1 MRRRNFPLLWVITA
15 AAFLFITLLPVL
27 VLLVQWLFKIL
38 TGDDGALSWIFSTPR
53 SLELLGNSLLLAT
66 VVTLLSLAMG
76 IGLALWLTGRGPL
89 PKIIGAVYLLPLLI
103 PPYIHALDWMTV
115 AGKNQLLNR
124 LVNLLPGLGDVTF
137 STYGFLPAA
146 FVLTI
151 ALFPIV
157 TLLVNRGLA
166 AIHPELLEAGWL
178 TDASPMVWRRVVLPL
193 IAPYIVAAA
202 GLVFVLILVEYGV
215 PSLCQYNVYIME
227 VYSSFSLYF
236 NPVRAF
242 ATALPVILIA
252 VIVLAVSQLWL
263 KNSPL
268 QSRPERPRSSITQ
281 NWPVSAKI
289 LPGLCAAFWV
299 VACLVPLVVLI
310 ARSNSPQLFGQTFT
324 TYFPE
329 IRLTIIVAACSG
341 LLAAVIAVPLANK
354 LTRRGSRFWWLL
366 MALPLAVPAPLVGIS
381 MIHIWNTPALDW
393 GYGTP
398 LMLVLVQ
405 TARFLPFALFTA
417 SASVRNI
424 DPLLIEASRLPD
436 IGYLRRFYNITLPL
450 FTPAVIMTWLVTF
463 ILSLGELGASLL
475 VAPPGQSTLPII
487 IYNLL
492 HYGATDT
499 VSVMSLIIVLAAGIA
514 CALMFIIYKLILR
527 KPA

>member
-1 MRRRNFPLLWVITA
+1 MRRKSFPLLWVITA
-15 AAFLFITLLPVL
+15 AAFLFITVLPVL
-27 VLLVQWLFKIL
+27 LLIIQWLTKVF
-38 TGDDGALSWIFSTPR
+38 TSAGGVFSWIFSSPR
-53 SLELLGNSLLLAT
+53 SLELLGNSLLLAA
-66 VVTLLSLAMG
+66 VVTVLSLAAG
-76 IGLALWLTGRGPL
+76 TGLALWLTTRKPL
-89 PKIIGAVYLLPLLI
+89 QRITGAVYLLPLLI
-103 PPYIHALDWMTV
+103 PPYIHALDWMSV

-137 STYGFLPAA
+137 STYGFVPAA
-146 FVLTI
+146 LILTF

-157 TLLVNRGLA
+157 TLLVKRGLD

-178 TDASPMVWRRVVLPL
+178 SDAPGQVWRRIILPL
-193 IAPYIVAAA
+193 IIPYIVAAA
-202 GLVFVLILVEYGV
+202 GLVFVLVLVEYGV

-236 NPVRAF
+236 DPVRAF
-242 ATALPVILIA
+242 ATAIPVILIA
-252 VIVLAVSQLWL
+252 VIILAVSQLWL

-268 QSRPERPRSSITQ
+268 QSRPAQSKNTITH

-289 LPGLCAAFWV
+289 LPGFCAVFWA

-310 ARSNSPQLFGQTFT
+310 ARSNSPQLFNQTFT
-324 TYFPE
+324 SHFEE
-329 IRLTIIVAACSG
+329 IKLTVIVAACAG
-341 LLAAVIAVPLANK
+341 LLAAVIVIPLSNA
-354 LTRRGSRFWWLL
+354 LTRRMSRFWWLL
-366 MALPLAVPAPLVGIS
+366 LALPLAIPAPLVGIS
-381 MIHIWNTPALDW
+381 MIHIWNTPWLDW

-405 TARFLPFALFTA
+405 AARFLPFALFTA
-417 SASVRNI
+417 STGVRNI
-424 DPLLIEASRLPD
+424 DPLLIEASKLPD
-436 IGYLRRFYNITLPL
+436 TGYLHRMINVYLPL
-450 FTPAVIMTWLVTF
+450 FTPVIIMTWLVTF
-463 ILSLGELGASLL
+463 IFSLGELGASLL
-475 VAPPGQSTLPII
+475 VAPPGQSTLPIV

-514 CALMFIIYKLILR
+514 CGVMFIIYKLILR